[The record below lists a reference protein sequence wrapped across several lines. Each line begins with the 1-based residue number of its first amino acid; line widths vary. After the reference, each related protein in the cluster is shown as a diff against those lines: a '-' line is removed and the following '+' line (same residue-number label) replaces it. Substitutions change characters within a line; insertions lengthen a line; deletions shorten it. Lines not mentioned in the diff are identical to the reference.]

1 MLILSQSVKD
11 GPFHITIEPSGEYI
25 QIDVLSVRGQQ
36 ARIGI
41 TMPDNVTVL
50 RDKLYQGNENGGN
63 KL

>member
-11 GPFHITIEPSGEYI
+11 GPFHITIEPSGEHIEIDILSI
-25 QIDVLSVRGQQ
+25 QGQQ
-36 ARIGI
+36 ARVGL

-50 RDKLYQGNENGGN
+50 RDKLYQDNEDGGN